1 MSRRAQGFCI
11 GLLLWAAMVLGPSP
25 AAAHETEPRL
35 ILPGGRLVHA
45 GQVVDLSWSAAD
57 SISELEILL
66 SVDGG
71 RHYVECI
78 SPSLDPRRSHFVWRV
93 PDLGNRVL
101 RMRIRFNRGGR
112 EIEGAPTPPL
122 LALSTRGGPEPLA
135 LPSATG
141 ERAPRQD
148 SGRTEMP
155 VGRSPETQ
163 PTTSPRFDDGGKA
176 QTAASPSLD
185 SSRNRTALARAFVPR
200 RSTPLRA

>member
-1 MSRRAQGFCI
+1 MSRRAHGFSI
-11 GLLLWAAMVLGPSP
+11 GVLLWAAMVLGPSS
-25 AAAHETEPRL
+25 AAAREVEPRL

-71 RHYVECI
+71 KHYLDCI
-78 SPSLDPRRSHFVWRV
+78 SPRLDPRRSHFVWRV

-112 EIEGAPTPPL
+112 EIEGAPTQPL

-135 LPSATG
+135 LPSSAG
-141 ERAPRQD
+141 ERAPRED
-148 SGRTEMP
+148 NSRTEMP

-176 QTAASPSLD
+176 QTAPSPSLD
-185 SSRNRTALARAFVPR
+185 SSCNRDGFARAFIPP